1 MCCIFSQYPITMET
15 KEIEMRLNNL
25 EQKME
30 EVHKLTQILPRLE
43 ERIINQKDDVSDHE
57 RRLRRLE
64 EQQQKNTVYVSWVE
78 RVAWAVIAAGVATL
92 ALLFPS

>member
-1 MCCIFSQYPITMET
+1 MET

-64 EQQQKNTVYVSWVE
+64 EQQQKNTMDHGLQGE
-78 RVAWAVIAAGVATL
+78 I
-92 ALLFPS
+92 

>member
-1 MCCIFSQYPITMET
+1 MET

-64 EQQQKNTVYVSWVE
+64 EQQQKNTVYVGWVE
-78 RVAWAVIAAGVATL
+78 RVAWPINAAGVATL

>member
-1 MCCIFSQYPITMET
+1 MET

-57 RRLRRLE
+57 RRLRNNKRIRFMLAGSKE
-64 EQQQKNTVYVSWVE
+64 LLGLSLL
-78 RVAWAVIAAGVATL
+78 RVL
-92 ALLFPS
+92 QL

>member
-1 MCCIFSQYPITMET
+1 MCCIFSKYPITMET

-64 EQQQKNTVYVSWVE
+64 EQQQKNTVYVGWVE

>member
-1 MCCIFSQYPITMET
+1 MES

-25 EQKME
+25 EKKME

-43 ERIINQKDDVSDHE
+43 ERIINQKDDVGDHE
-57 RRLRRLE
+57 RRLRKLE
-64 EQQQKNTVYVSWVE
+64 EQQQKNTVYVGWVE
-78 RVAWAVIAAGVATL
+78 RVAWSVIAAGVATL

>member
-1 MCCIFSQYPITMET
+1 MET

-64 EQQQKNTVYVSWVE
+64 EQQQKNTVYVGWGE
-78 RVAWAVIAAGVATL
+78 RVAWAIIAAGVATL